1 MTFASIMREYRKQGL
16 DIVYGVINPVK
27 VRVRLKH
34 LREKKKGQGYTRNC
48 VGQTKTMR
56 KMVQASRRINRK

>member
-16 DIVYGVINPVK
+16 DVVYGVMNPVK

-34 LREKKKGQGYTRNC
+34 LRKVKKGQGYTRNC
-48 VGQTKTMR
+48 VGQTKVMR
-56 KMVQASRRINRK
+56 KIVQASRRINR